1 MARVAHNM
9 IDRLECLYD
18 TQKAAEKVVGE
29 HFELMNG
36 NDLQGFVYE
45 LAKLQKHDV
54 IEGTL

>member
-1 MARVAHNM
+1 M